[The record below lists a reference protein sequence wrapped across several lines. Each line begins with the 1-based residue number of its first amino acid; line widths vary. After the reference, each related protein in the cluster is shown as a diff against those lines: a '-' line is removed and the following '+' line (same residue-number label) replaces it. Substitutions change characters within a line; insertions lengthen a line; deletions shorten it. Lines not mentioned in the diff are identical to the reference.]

1 MKSGRQTVLGE
12 HYVGEG
18 EQNPRI
24 FVQPVPLAGWG
35 EGGGGVRTR
44 ETEAEVGWSKCKWKL

>member
-24 FVQPVPLAGWG
+24 FVQPCLLWG
-35 EGGGGVRTR
+35 EGGRR
-44 ETEAEVGWSKCKWKL
+44 GWCAYT